1 MVHLKPQPEYTD
13 TTSPFTPGP
22 KNGHYSDPDPVW
34 ASMVDI
40 VESAMTGLW
49 APEISIDD
57 FKKSWLA
64 SPLALPVGCP
74 EVEKDVVVGNM
85 TFPARDGAEIGLQI
99 YKAPEGKMKEEAK
112 ATLVYRIHSGG
123 WVVCGHEVE
132 EGENR
137 SIGALGNV
145 VVVSVDFRM

>member
-1 MVHLKPQPEYTD
+1 MVYLKPKPEYTD

-22 KNGHYSDPDPVW
+22 KNGHYSNPDPVW
-34 ASMVDI
+34 ASMIDI
-40 VESAMTGLW
+40 VETAMEGMW
-49 APEISIDD
+49 APEVSIDD

-64 SPLALPVGCP
+64 SPLALPADCP
-74 EVEKDVVVGNM
+74 ELDKDVVISQM
-85 TFPARDGAEIGLQI
+85 TFPARDGVEIGLQI
-99 YKAPEGKMKEEAK
+99 YKAPESKMTTDK

-123 WVVCGHEVE
+123 WVVCSHEVE